1 MGDTE
6 DILPPSNK
14 RAAGR
19 ELSKENPGL
28 VDEEEACEQESGT
41 FKRASDDVL
50 ATRKIVK
57 VHHQPSSAPSSNPF
71 AGIRLVPSVDSSS
84 AVSEATTE
92 VETEKTVLEDVNK
105 EIDKAEEDNG
115 KEKPDTVDE
124 ESKPELSEEKPTG
137 EDRAAN
143 EDIKETEVATA
154 ENDKKKDNGS
164 GDTEKGAEAGS
175 LSSFHQLSSS
185 KNAFTGLSGTGFSSN
200 SFSFGPIPKE
210 GPPLGSGSGSS
221 SFFGLKT
228 DQSFSF
234 NISSNGNASLF
245 GTPGASVGSK
255 SEGSSGSLSMQ
266 EVHVETGEENEKSVF
281 TADSVLF
288 EFAEGG
294 WKERG
299 KGELKVNILIN
310 GTRKARLLMRTKGNY
325 RLILNASLY
334 PDMKLAYMEK
344 RGITFACI
352 NNASE
357 VKDTLSTFA
366 LKFKDGSIVEQ
377 FHEAVTEYKSK
388 TAAVLKTPENSP

>member
-6 DILPPSNK
+6 DILPSSNK

-19 ELSKENPGL
+19 ELSRENPGL
-28 VDEEEACEQESGT
+28 DDEEEACEQESGT

-50 ATRKIVK
+50 ATRKIVE
-57 VHHQPSSAPSSNPF
+57 VRHQPSSAPSSNPF

-84 AVSEATTE
+84 AVSEATNE

-105 EIDKAEEDNG
+105 ETDKAEEDNG

-124 ESKPELSEEKPTG
+124 ESKPELSEEKPTE
-137 EDRAAN
+137 EDKAAN
-143 EDIKETEVATA
+143 EDIKETDVATA

-200 SFSFGPIPKE
+200 TFSFGPIPKE
-210 GPPLGSGSGSS
+210 GPPLGSGSS

-334 PDMKLAYMEK
+334 PDMKLANMEK